1 MTLGGI
7 IYLLSIGEKR
17 MKGTTRRS
25 LDMFHHLCGDNAL
38 ARVILGTTNWGEVE
52 EDVGVRREQQW
63 IKTFWEPMMSSGSK
77 SLHFVKT
84 KSSARAFLDAILG
97 ELFFKQR
104 GASRKNKTD
113 SILVGGRPTDI
124 VIPCDPFIKFLSYYH
139 YLSISVSLAHPEL
152 EKAL

>member
-1 MTLGGI
+1 
-7 IYLLSIGEKR
+7 

-97 ELFFKQR
+97 ELKFGGNEKMPRTPKQR
-104 GASRKNKTD
+104 GASRKNKTDD

-139 YLSISVSLAHPEL
+139 YLSISVLLAHPEL